1 MRGLVWPRQGSPM
14 ASTAKLRVC
23 GFILPSF
30 FLAGPALGGLAVWW
44 TLARSHASHAS
55 GESVLLT
62 LLGGDT

>member
-1 MRGLVWPRQGSPM
+1 M